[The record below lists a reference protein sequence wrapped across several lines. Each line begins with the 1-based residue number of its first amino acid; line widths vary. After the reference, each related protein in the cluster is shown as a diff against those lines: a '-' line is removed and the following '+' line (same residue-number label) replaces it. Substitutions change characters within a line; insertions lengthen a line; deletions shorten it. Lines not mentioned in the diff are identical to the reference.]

1 MLAWGNLDNDVKPG
15 SGENTVWSRYE
26 ICYQNVIQKDELVT
40 MTGTNDPTLWN
51 IKTRKIS
58 DGIQIYEANE
68 PEKLEPYPGF
78 HNYFKITVRDH
89 IRVSPI

>member
-1 MLAWGNLDNDVKPG
+1 MLAWGNFDNDMKPG

-40 MTGTNDPTLWN
+40 V
-51 IKTRKIS
+51 TRKIS

-89 IRVSPI
+89 VSVSKI

>member
-1 MLAWGNLDNDVKPG
+1 
-15 SGENTVWSRYE
+15 
-26 ICYQNVIQKDELVT
+26 
-40 MTGTNDPTLWN
+40 MTGTNDPTLWI

-78 HNYFKITVRDH
+78 HNYFKITVRDL
-89 IRVSPI
+89 VSVSQI

>member
-1 MLAWGNLDNDVKPG
+1 MKTG
-15 SGENTVWSRYE
+15 SGENTVCSRYE
-26 ICYQNVIQKDELVT
+26 IRHQNVIQKDELLT
-40 MTGTNDPTLWN
+40 MTGTNDPTLWI

>member
-1 MLAWGNLDNDVKPG
+1 MLAWGNFDNDMKPG
-15 SGENTVWSRYE
+15 SAENTVWSRYE

-40 MTGTNDPTLWN
+40 M
-51 IKTRKIS
+51 TRKIS

-89 IRVSPI
+89 VSVSKI

>member
-1 MLAWGNLDNDVKPG
+1 MLAWGNFDNDMKPG

-40 MTGTNDPTLWN
+40 V
-51 IKTRKIS
+51 TRKIS

-78 HNYFKITVRDH
+78 HNYFKITVRDL
-89 IRVSPI
+89 VSVSQI

>member
-1 MLAWGNLDNDVKPG
+1 MKTG
-15 SGENTVWSRYE
+15 SGENTVCSRYE
-26 ICYQNVIQKDELVT
+26 IRHQNVIQNDELLT
-40 MTGTNDPTLWN
+40 MTGTNDPTLWI

-78 HNYFKITVRDH
+78 HNYFKITVPDH
-89 IRVSPI
+89 VGVSQI

>member
-1 MLAWGNLDNDVKPG
+1 MKTG
-15 SGENTVWSRYE
+15 SGENTVCSRYE
-26 ICYQNVIQKDELVT
+26 IRHQNVIQKDELLT
-40 MTGTNDPTLWN
+40 MTGTNDPTLWI

-78 HNYFKITVRDH
+78 HNYFKITVPDH
-89 IRVSPI
+89 VGVSQI

>member
-1 MLAWGNLDNDVKPG
+1 MLAWGNFDNDMKPG

-40 MTGTNDPTLWN
+40 M
-51 IKTRKIS
+51 TRKIS

-78 HNYFKITVRDH
+78 HNYFKIIVRDL
-89 IRVSPI
+89 VSVSQI

>member
-1 MLAWGNLDNDVKPG
+1 MLAWGNFDNDMKPG

-40 MTGTNDPTLWN
+40 V
-51 IKTRKIS
+51 TRKIS

-78 HNYFKITVRDH
+78 HNYFKITVPDH
-89 IRVSPI
+89 VGVSQI